1 VGKDA
6 PKVADIKIVNYLVLV
21 GMLSLL
27 VMVALPV
34 SCGYCDTFSFA
45 VIADPHVSR
54 NPGHKAKFAKAV
66 EWIIDN
72 RESKDVELVIIVGDI
87 AWGGPRNDRNLKKA
101 KAILDNLNDAGIP
114 YIPLIGDNEVE
125 TGCEKEFNEVFGGQ
139 YRHLASTMANWQKAA
154 IPVRGKYLQNFS
166 FDHKGCHF
174 VCADFASRKVGDEG
188 GELHNFEGG
197 TWRWL
202 KNDIEKCSKRKKEN
216 IVIMTHIGM
225 FRTGFEVADRY
236 LFSKSEM
243 KMIKG
248 FFSTYA
254 EYVDSNYAGHIHQ
267 NWQSL
272 VWTGLLNPIYHVR
285 VTDET
290 WYGTRWPESNDNEI
304 TVRWVRVDNSGSTIS
319 YSQHIKDVNDH

>member
-1 VGKDA
+1 
-6 PKVADIKIVNYLVLV
+6 VADIKTVNYLVLV
-21 GMLSLL
+21 GMLLL
-27 VMVALPV
+27 MVMAIVPS
-34 SCGYCDTFSFA
+34 SCGYCETFSFA
-45 VIADPHVSR
+45 VIADPHVDGAPDR
-54 NPGHKAKFAKAV
+54 RAKFAKAV

-72 RESKDVELVIIVGDI
+72 RKSKDIELVIIVGDI
-87 AWGGPRNDRNLKKA
+87 AWGGPRNDRNLNKA

-114 YIPLIGDNEVE
+114 YIPQMGDNEVE
-125 TGCEKEFNEVFGGQ
+125 TGCEKEFNEVFGEQ
-139 YRHLASTMANWQKAA
+139 YRYLASTMANWQKAS
-154 IPVRGKYLQNFS
+154 IPVNGKYLQNFS
-166 FDHKGCHF
+166 FDYKDCHF

-188 GELHNFEGG
+188 GELHDFEGG

-202 KNDIEKCSKRKKEN
+202 KNDIEKCSKTKKEN
-216 IVIMTHIGM
+216 ILIMTHIGM

-243 KMIKG
+243 KIIKG

-290 WYGTRWPESNDNEI
+290 WYGTRWPESSDNEI

-319 YSQHIKDVNDH
+319 YSQHVEDVNDR

>member
-1 VGKDA
+1 M
-6 PKVADIKIVNYLVLV
+6 NSFVLV
-21 GMLSLL
+21 GMVLLL
-27 VMVALPV
+27 VIAIVPS
-34 SCGYCDTFSFA
+34 SCGYCETFSFA
-45 VIADPHVSR
+45 VIADPHVDGDPDR
-54 NPGHKAKFAKAV
+54 RAKFARAV

-72 RESKDVELVIIVGDI
+72 RKSKDIELVIIVGDI

-114 YIPLIGDNEVE
+114 YIPQIGDNEVE
-125 TGCEKEFNEVFGGQ
+125 TGCEKEFNEVFGEQ
-139 YRHLASTMANWQKAA
+139 HRYLASTMANWQKAF
-154 IPVRGKYLQNFS
+154 IPVNGKYLQNFS
-166 FDHKGCHF
+166 FDYKGCHF
-174 VCADFASRKVGDEG
+174 VCADFASRKVGDQG
-188 GELHNFEGG
+188 GELHDFEGG

-202 KNDIEKCSKRKKEN
+202 KNDIEKCSKTKKEN

-243 KMIKG
+243 KKMKD
-248 FFSTYA
+248 FFFAYA
-254 EYVDSNYAGHIHQ
+254 EYVDANYAGHLHQ

-272 VWTGLLNPIYHVR
+272 VWTGLLNPIYHVI

-290 WYGTRWPESNDNEI
+290 WYGTRWPEGNDNEI

-319 YSQHIKDVNDH
+319 YSQHVEDVNDC